1 MARQFFII
9 FGCLAI
15 GEFIVWLTGIKLPF
29 EYHRNACANCP
40 LKFNIVELSWVQ
52 KLSEFLIS
60 NLGFFFVPPGVA
72 IMLYLDLIQKE
83 FIPIIL
89 ATVVSTICVLIATG
103 QAHQLVIRIERMIIK
118 NKLLHIRRLRRNK
131 KKNSYEQFLF

>member
-15 GEFIVWLTGIKLPF
+15 GEFIVWLTGIKLPSSIIGML
-29 EYHRNACANCP
+29 ALTAL

-52 KLSEFLIS
+52 KLSDFLIS

-83 FIPIIL
+83 FIPIIM
-89 ATVVSTICVLIATG
+89 ATVISTISVLIATG
-103 QAHQLVIRIERMIIK
+103 QAHQLVIKIERMIIK
-118 NKLLHIRRLRRNK
+118 NKILQTRKQRRSK
-131 KKNSYEQFLF
+131 KEE

>member
-15 GEFIVWLTGIKLPF
+15 GEFIVWLTGIKLPSSIIGML
-29 EYHRNACANCP
+29 ALTAL

-83 FIPIIL
+83 FIPIIM
-89 ATVVSTICVLIATG
+89 ATVISTISVLIATG
-103 QAHQLVIRIERMIIK
+103 QAHQLVIKIERMIIK
-118 NKLLHIRRLRRNK
+118 NNILQTRKQRRSK
-131 KKNSYEQFLF
+131 KEE

>member
-1 MARQFFII
+1 M
-9 FGCLAI
+9 LA
-15 GEFIVWLTGIKLPF
+15 LTAL
-29 EYHRNACANCP
+29 

-83 FIPIIL
+83 FIPIIM
-89 ATVVSTICVLIATG
+89 ATVISTISVLIATG
-103 QAHQLVIRIERMIIK
+103 QAHQLVIKIERMIIK
-118 NKLLHIRRLRRNK
+118 NKILQTRKQRRSK
-131 KKNSYEQFLF
+131 KEE

>member
-15 GEFIVWLTGIKLPF
+15 GEFIVWLTGIKLPSSIIGML
-29 EYHRNACANCP
+29 ALTAL

-83 FIPIIL
+83 FIPIIM
-89 ATVVSTICVLIATG
+89 ATVISTISVLIATG
-103 QAHQLVIRIERMIIK
+103 QAHQLVIKIERMIIK
-118 NKLLHIRRLRRNK
+118 NKILQTRKQRRNK
-131 KKNSYEQFLF
+131 KEE

>member
-15 GEFIVWLTGIKLPF
+15 GEFIVWLTGIKLPSSIIGML
-29 EYHRNACANCP
+29 ALTAL

-103 QAHQLVIRIERMIIK
+103 QTHQLVIRIERMIIK

-131 KKNSYEQFLF
+131 KEE

>member
-15 GEFIVWLTGIKLPF
+15 GEFIVWLTGIKLPSSIIGML
-29 EYHRNACANCP
+29 ALTAL

-83 FIPIIL
+83 FIPIIM
-89 ATVVSTICVLIATG
+89 ATVISTISVLIATG
-103 QAHQLVIRIERMIIK
+103 QAHQLVIKIERIIIK
-118 NKLLHIRRLRRNK
+118 NKILQTRKQRRSK
-131 KKNSYEQFLF
+131 KEE

>member
-15 GEFIVWLTGIKLPF
+15 GEFIVWLTGIKLPSSIIGMP
-29 EYHRNACANCP
+29 ALTAL

-52 KLSEFLIS
+52 NLSEFLIS

-103 QAHQLVIRIERMIIK
+103 QAHQLVIKNERMIIK

-131 KKNSYEQFLF
+131 KEE

>member
-15 GEFIVWLTGIKLPF
+15 GEFIVWLTGIKLPSSIIGML
-29 EYHRNACANCP
+29 ALTAL

-83 FIPIIL
+83 FIPIIM
-89 ATVVSTICVLIATG
+89 ATVISTISVFIATG
-103 QAHQLVIRIERMIIK
+103 QAHQLVIKIERMIIK
-118 NKLLHIRRLRRNK
+118 NKILQTRKQRRSK
-131 KKNSYEQFLF
+131 KEE

>member
-15 GEFIVWLTGIKLPF
+15 GEFIVWLTGINLPSSIIGML
-29 EYHRNACANCP
+29 ALTAL

-83 FIPIIL
+83 FIPIIM
-89 ATVVSTICVLIATG
+89 ATVISTISVLIATG
-103 QAHQLVIRIERMIIK
+103 QAHQLVIKIERMIIK
-118 NKLLHIRRLRRNK
+118 NKILQTRKQRRSK
-131 KKNSYEQFLF
+131 KEE

>member
-9 FGCLAI
+9 FGCLAV
-15 GEFIVWLTGIKLPF
+15 GEFVVWLTGIKLP
-29 EYHRNACANCP
+29 ASIIGMLVLTLL

-52 KLSEFLIS
+52 RLSEFLIS

-83 FIPIIL
+83 LVPILL
-89 ATVVSTICVLIATG
+89 ATLTSTICVLIATG
-103 QAHQLVIRIERMIIK
+103 QSHQLVIKIEREIIK
-118 NKLLHIRRLRRNK
+118 RNLLRLRK
-131 KKNSYEQFLF
+131 KRHAEKQTEQ

>member
-15 GEFIVWLTGIKLPF
+15 GEFIVWLTGIKLPSSIIGML
-29 EYHRNACANCP
+29 ALTAL

-83 FIPIIL
+83 FITIIL

-103 QAHQLVIRIERMIIK
+103 QAHHLVIRIERMIIK
-118 NKLLHIRRLRRNK
+118 NKLLHIRRLRRHK
-131 KKNSYEQFLF
+131 QEE

>member
-15 GEFIVWLTGIKLPF
+15 GEFIVWLTGIKLPSSIIGML
-29 EYHRNACANCP
+29 ALTAL

-72 IMLYLDLIQKE
+72 IMLYLDLNQKE
-83 FIPIIL
+83 LIPIIM
-89 ATVVSTICVLIATG
+89 ATVISTISVLIATG
-103 QAHQLVIRIERMIIK
+103 QAHQLVIKIERMIIK
-118 NKLLHIRRLRRNK
+118 NKILQTRKQRRSK
-131 KKNSYEQFLF
+131 KEE

>member
-15 GEFIVWLTGIKLPF
+15 GEFIVWLTGIKLPSSIIGML
-29 EYHRNACANCP
+29 ALTAL

-83 FIPIIL
+83 FIPIIM
-89 ATVVSTICVLIATG
+89 ATVISTISVLIATG
-103 QAHQLVIRIERMIIK
+103 QAHQLVIKIERMIIK
-118 NKLLHIRRLRRNK
+118 NKILQTREQRRSK
-131 KKNSYEQFLF
+131 KEE

>member
-15 GEFIVWLTGIKLPF
+15 GEFIVWLTGIKLPSSIIGML
-29 EYHRNACANCP
+29 ALTAL

-89 ATVVSTICVLIATG
+89 ATVISTISVLIATG

-131 KKNSYEQFLF
+131 KEE

>member
-15 GEFIVWLTGIKLPF
+15 GEFIVRLTGIKLPSSIIGML
-29 EYHRNACANCP
+29 ALTAL

-83 FIPIIL
+83 FIPIIM
-89 ATVVSTICVLIATG
+89 ATVISTISVLIATG
-103 QAHQLVIRIERMIIK
+103 QAHQLVIKIERMIIK
-118 NKLLHIRRLRRNK
+118 NKILQTRKQRRSK
-131 KKNSYEQFLF
+131 KEE

>member
-15 GEFIVWLTGIKLPF
+15 GEFIVWLTDIKLPSSIIGML
-29 EYHRNACANCP
+29 ALTAL

-83 FIPIIL
+83 FIPIIM
-89 ATVVSTICVLIATG
+89 ATVISTISVLIATG
-103 QAHQLVIRIERMIIK
+103 QAHQLVIKIERIIIK
-118 NKLLHIRRLRRNK
+118 NKILQTRKQRRSK
-131 KKNSYEQFLF
+131 KEE

>member
-15 GEFIVWLTGIKLPF
+15 GEFIVWLTGIKLPSS
-29 EYHRNACANCP
+29 
-40 LKFNIVELSWVQ
+40 IIGM
-52 KLSEFLIS
+52 LSEFLIS

-131 KKNSYEQFLF
+131 KEE

>member
-9 FGCLAI
+9 LGCLAI
-15 GEFIVWLTGIKLPF
+15 GEFIVWLTGIKLPSSIIGML
-29 EYHRNACANCP
+29 ALTAL

-83 FIPIIL
+83 FIPIIM
-89 ATVVSTICVLIATG
+89 ATVISTISVLIATG
-103 QAHQLVIRIERMIIK
+103 QAHQLVIKIERIIIK
-118 NKLLHIRRLRRNK
+118 NKILQTRKQRRSK
-131 KKNSYEQFLF
+131 KEE

>member
-15 GEFIVWLTGIKLPF
+15 GEFIVWLTGIKLPSSIIGML
-29 EYHRNACANCP
+29 ALTAL

-83 FIPIIL
+83 FIPIIM
-89 ATVVSTICVLIATG
+89 ATVISTISVLIATG

-131 KKNSYEQFLF
+131 KEE

>member
-15 GEFIVWLTGIKLPF
+15 GEFIVWLTDIKLPSSIIGML
-29 EYHRNACANCP
+29 ALTAL
-40 LKFNIVELSWVQ
+40 LKFKIVELSWVQ

-103 QAHQLVIRIERMIIK
+103 QAHQLVIKTERMIIK

-131 KKNSYEQFLF
+131 KEK

>member
-15 GEFIVWLTGIKLPF
+15 GEFIVWLTGIKLPSSIIGML
-29 EYHRNACANCP
+29 ALTAL

-83 FIPIIL
+83 FIPFACL
-89 ATVVSTICVLIATG
+89 SPQDKPT
-103 QAHQLVIRIERMIIK
+103 
-118 NKLLHIRRLRRNK
+118 NW
-131 KKNSYEQFLF
+131 

>member
-15 GEFIVWLTGIKLPF
+15 GEFIVWLTGIKLPSSIIGML
-29 EYHRNACANCP
+29 ALTAL
-40 LKFNIVELSWVQ
+40 LKFKIVELSWVQ

-83 FIPIIL
+83 FIPIIM
-89 ATVVSTICVLIATG
+89 ATVISTISVLIATG
-103 QAHQLVIRIERMIIK
+103 QAHQLVIKIERMIIK
-118 NKLLHIRRLRRNK
+118 NKILQTRKQRRSK
-131 KKNSYEQFLF
+131 KEE

>member
-15 GEFIVWLTGIKLPF
+15 GEFIVWLTDIKLPSSIIGML
-29 EYHRNACANCP
+29 ALTAL
-40 LKFNIVELSWVQ
+40 LKFKIVELSWVQ

-103 QAHQLVIRIERMIIK
+103 QAPQLVIRIERMIIK

-131 KKNSYEQFLF
+131 KEE

>member
-9 FGCLAI
+9 FGCLAV
-15 GEFIVWLTGIKLPF
+15 GEFIVWLTGIKLPSSIIGML
-29 EYHRNACANCP
+29 ALTAL

-83 FIPIIL
+83 FIPIIM
-89 ATVVSTICVLIATG
+89 ATVISTISVLIATG
-103 QAHQLVIRIERMIIK
+103 QAHQLVIKIERIIIK
-118 NKLLHIRRLRRNK
+118 NKILQTRKQRRSK
-131 KKNSYEQFLF
+131 KEE

>member
-15 GEFIVWLTGIKLPF
+15 GEFIVWLTDIKLPSSIIGML
-29 EYHRNACANCP
+29 ALTAL
-40 LKFNIVELSWVQ
+40 LKFKIVELSWVQ

-103 QAHQLVIRIERMIIK
+103 QTHQLVIRIERMIIK

-131 KKNSYEQFLF
+131 KEE

>member
-15 GEFIVWLTGIKLPF
+15 GEFIVWLTGIKLPSSIIGML
-29 EYHRNACANCP
+29 ALTAL

-72 IMLYLDLIQKE
+72 IMLYLDLIQKNL
-83 FIPIIL
+83 FQSSWQRLSAPFACL
-89 ATVVSTICVLIATG
+89 SP
-103 QAHQLVIRIERMIIK
+103 QD
-118 NKLLHIRRLRRNK
+118 KLTNW
-131 KKNSYEQFLF
+131 

>member
-15 GEFIVWLTGIKLPF
+15 GEFIVWLTGIKLPSSIIGML
-29 EYHRNACANCP
+29 ALTAL
-40 LKFNIVELSWVQ
+40 LKFKIVELPWVQ

-131 KKNSYEQFLF
+131 KEE

>member
-15 GEFIVWLTGIKLPF
+15 GEFIVWLTGIKLPSSIIGML
-29 EYHRNACANCP
+29 ALTAL
-40 LKFNIVELSWVQ
+40 LKFNIVELAWVQ

-83 FIPIIL
+83 FIPIIM
-89 ATVVSTICVLIATG
+89 ATVISTISVLIATG
-103 QAHQLVIRIERMIIK
+103 QAHQLVIKIERIIIK
-118 NKLLHIRRLRRNK
+118 NKILQTRKQRRSK
-131 KKNSYEQFLF
+131 KEE

>member
-15 GEFIVWLTGIKLPF
+15 GEFIVWLTDIKLPSSIIGML
-29 EYHRNACANCP
+29 ALTAL
-40 LKFNIVELSWVQ
+40 LKFKIVELSWVQ

-60 NLGFFFVPPGVA
+60 NHGFIFVPPGVA

-89 ATVVSTICVLIATG
+89 ATVISTICVLIATG

-131 KKNSYEQFLF
+131 KEE

>member
-9 FGCLAI
+9 FGCLAV
-15 GEFIVWLTGIKLPF
+15 GEFVVWLTGIKLP
-29 EYHRNACANCP
+29 ASIIGMLVLTML

-52 KLSEFLIS
+52 RLSEFLIS

-83 FIPIIL
+83 LVPILL
-89 ATVVSTICVLIATG
+89 ATLTSTICVLIATG
-103 QAHQLVIRIERMIIK
+103 QSHQLVIKIERELIK
-118 NKLLHIRRLRRNK
+118 RNLLRLRK
-131 KKNSYEQFLF
+131 KRHAEKQTEQ

>member
-15 GEFIVWLTGIKLPF
+15 GEFIVWLTGIKLPSSIIGML
-29 EYHRNACANCP
+29 ALTAL

-103 QAHQLVIRIERMIIK
+103 QTHQLVIRIERMIIK
-118 NKLLHIRRLRRNK
+118 NKLLHIRRLRRHK
-131 KKNSYEQFLF
+131 KEK

>member
-15 GEFIVWLTGIKLPF
+15 GEFIVWLTGIKLPSSIIGML
-29 EYHRNACANCP
+29 ALTAL

-103 QAHQLVIRIERMIIK
+103 QAHRLVIRIERMIIK
-118 NKLLHIRRLRRNK
+118 NKLLHIRRLRRHK
-131 KKNSYEQFLF
+131 KEK